1 VYESDSNI
9 TFQCATDYLNDY
21 SETLIRQA
29 FNSPSAYLNTGMP
42 YDNIYPGASGDEY
55 ALQKIKGIITTPN
68 VTPKRRATDKLYQ
81 YNFEFLADAKYKT
94 QRS

>member
-1 VYESDSNI
+1 
-9 TFQCATDYLNDY
+9 
-21 SETLIRQA
+21 
-29 FNSPSAYLNTGMP
+29 MP